1 MSQLEAAM
9 TAQKGTQAST
19 EQKSSQ
25 QEPARQQSALAR
37 RNVLPALS
45 PLWTDSFDLLNPFTL
60 MRRMQEELNRAFSP
74 AGNGNSSGR
83 ANSGLW
89 VPAVELAQREG
100 NFIVSAELPGISDK
114 DVTVEID
121 DDAIV
126 IQGEREFENTETKGG
141 MTRTERMYG
150 EFYRAIPLPEGANVE
165 NARAEFKDG
174 VLHISVPVAEARSN
188 ARQIPIQTSSSSS
201 TSAESDKAQ
210 PVSSGSAEAAV
221 NDAATKD
228 QKAA

>member
-1 MSQLEAAM
+1 M
-9 TAQKGTQAST
+9 TAQKGTQSST

-25 QEPARQQSALAR
+25 QEPARQQSALVR

-74 AGNGNSSGR
+74 AGNSNSSGR
-83 ANSGLW
+83 SNGGLW
-89 VPAVELAQREG
+89 VPAVELAQRDG
-100 NFIVSAELPGISDK
+100 NFIVSAELPGISDE

-150 EFYRAIPLPEGANVE
+150 EFYRAIPLPEGADVE
-165 NARAEFKDG
+165 KARAEFKDG
-174 VLHISVPVAEARSN
+174 VLHITVPVAEARSN
-188 ARQIPIQTSSSSS
+188 ARQIPIQTSSSPS

-210 PVSSGSAEAAV
+210 PVSSRSAEAAAK
-221 NDAATKD
+221 DATTKD